1 MAPTRIASHFICR
14 QTTYKKGL
22 LMRATIWARQFIWPA
37 GFCYNCNAPSTTS
50 VFVWSQGGIASTIAS
65 HGLEGAAL
73 AALATSGSPHQV
85 TYCRRCAV
93 TAHTKPPDRV
103 AEPAGLL
110 LVALGFGAIAWFTTG
125 TERIVTLAVALAALG
140 GLAARL
146 RYVHRPLHPG
156 QTTRWQ
162 ALAVLNEGRDL
173 LNSNREFVSI
183 EFSNQRV
190 VDEILQLNPGVEVT
204 SQ

>member
-1 MAPTRIASHFICR
+1 
-14 QTTYKKGL
+14 
-22 LMRATIWARQFIWPA
+22 MRATIWARGFIWPA

-50 VFVWSQGGIASTIAS
+50 ISVSSQGGIASTIGS
-65 HGLEGAAL
+65 GHGLEVAAL

-85 TYCRRCAV
+85 TYCKRCAV
-93 TAHTKPPDRV
+93 TAHKKPPDRV

-125 TERIVTLAVALAALG
+125 TDRIVTLTVALAALG
-140 GLAARL
+140 GLTAWL
-146 RYVHRPLHPG
+146 RYVRRPLHPG

-173 LNSNREFVSI
+173 LNWNREFVRI
-183 EFSNQRV
+183 EYSNQRV
-190 VDEILQLNPGVEVT
+190 VDEILHLNPGVEVT